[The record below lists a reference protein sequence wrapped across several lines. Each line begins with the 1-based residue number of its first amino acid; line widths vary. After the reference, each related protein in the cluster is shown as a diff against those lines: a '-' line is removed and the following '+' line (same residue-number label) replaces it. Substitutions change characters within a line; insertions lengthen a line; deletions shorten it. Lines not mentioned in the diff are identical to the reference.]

1 MVLGKVKISIS
12 KLLAVVSLLT
22 IPAVWADSLDPRMYY
37 LDKGLPIQRGI
48 LLGDPSNWGLTIE
61 GRAGKSAKGKVEVMP
76 ADLKG
81 NGDALQ
87 IKWSK
92 KSEQGNFG
100 LYGAP
105 VNLAPYVQAANLVI
119 DLKVDVTPDMPVTI
133 GMDCGYPCGAQIALN
148 PLLKEIPKGQWI
160 SLPIPLNC
168 FKSEN
173 FDISKIAGPLVISTA
188 GKFTLSIANVHLEKR
203 SAEDVGCN

>member
-1 MVLGKVKISIS
+1 MVLSKVKFGIS
-12 KLLAVVSLLT
+12 KVLAVLCLMGVPT
-22 IPAVWADSLDPRMYY
+22 TWADTLDPRMYY

-48 LLGDPSNWGLTIE
+48 MLGEPSNWSLTIE
-61 GRAGKSAKGKVEVMP
+61 GRKGASAKGKVEVGP

-92 KSEQGNFG
+92 KPDQGNFG

-105 VNLAPYVQAANLVI
+105 VNLAPYVQAANLII
-119 DLKVDVTPDMPVTI
+119 DLRVDVAPDMPVTI
-133 GMDCGYPCGAQIALN
+133 GMDCGYPCGAKLALN
-148 PLLKEIPKGQWI
+148 PLLKDIPKGKWI

-173 FDISKIAGPLVISTA
+173 FDISKIASPLVISTA
-188 GKFTLSIANVHLEKR
+188 GKFTLSLANVHLEKR
-203 SAEDVGCN
+203 AAEDVGCK